1 MKDMENRQMSS
12 DWGVITAFAG
22 IICLQTV
29 CELDESAENL
39 TFVPLSRESLRQTS
53 RLDCPHYNCYIHATN
68 FFVCEILPSS
78 AYSHL

>member
-29 CELDESAENL
+29 CERDESAENL
-39 TFVPLSRESLRQTS
+39 PFGPFFTRVSTANQQTGLSPLQQLLHSCNKLI
-53 RLDCPHYNCYIHATN
+53 L
-68 FFVCEILPSS
+68 CEILPSS
-78 AYSHL
+78 A